1 MSSIPH
7 DYLPDSTLAFK
18 RHGYAFIGRR
28 CERFGS
34 DIFAARLFG
43 KRHYCV
49 RGADAARMFYEPG
62 RFTRKGGLP
71 ASALKLLQDRGSVA
85 TLDTHAHRQR
95 KRMFMALMT
104 PRSLRA
110 MARLAAEEL
119 RTCARQWPS
128 GSQVN
133 LHHAFRLV
141 LCAAACRW
149 MGVPPDPRRQGRLA
163 RECGAM
169 IDNAGRVG
177 PANWAARWLR
187 RRTERYMRTLV
198 DEVRQGCIVPPDGCA
213 LQVIA
218 AYREAG
224 GEPLAPGIA
233 AVELINLLRPTVA
246 IARFMTFAALA
257 VHEHPETR
265 VRLATDDRFRKAFV
279 QEVRRFYPF
288 FPVVLGVAREP
299 FAWRG
304 FPFQAG
310 ERFVLDLYGTDHD
323 ARLWPE
329 PEAFRPER
337 FVDWPGDAF
346 TLIAQGGGDH
356 ESNHRCAG
364 EWLTIAVMEAML
376 LTLVRDIKY
385 DVPPQDLRLKLSRM
399 PALPESGFVVTAV
412 AVASTP
418 AP

>member
-62 RFTRKGGLP
+62 RFTRKGALP
-71 ASALKLLQDRGSVA
+71 AFTLKLLQDQGSVA
-85 TLDTHAHRQR
+85 TLDTHAHLHR

-104 PRSLRA
+104 PERLHA
-110 MARLAAEEL
+110 MARFAAEGL
-119 RTCARQWPS
+119 LASARQWP
-128 GSQVN
+128 GGRRIN
-133 LHHAFRLV
+133 LHHAFRSV
-141 LCAAACRW
+141 LCGAACRW
-149 MGVPPDPRRQGRLA
+149 MGVSLGPERQTRLT

-177 PANWAARWLR
+177 PAHWKARWLR
-187 RRTERYMRTLV
+187 RRTERFMCTLV
-198 DEVRQGCIVPPDGCA
+198 DEVRGGRIEPPAGCA
-213 LQVIA
+213 LRAIA
-218 AYREAG
+218 LHREPDG
-224 GEPLAPGIA
+224 QLLAADVA
-233 AVELINLLRPTVA
+233 AVELINLLRPIVA

-257 VHEHPETR
+257 LHEHPQAR
-265 VRLATDDRFRKAFV
+265 ARLVDDERYREAFV

-288 FPVVLGVAREP
+288 FPAVAGIVREP

-304 FPFQAG
+304 FSFRTG
-310 ERFVLDLYGTDHD
+310 DRCILDLHGTDHD

-329 PEAFRPER
+329 PE
-337 FVDWPGDAF
+337 
-346 TLIAQGGGDH
+346 TLLRDH
-356 ESNHRCAG
+356 
-364 EWLTIAVMEAML
+364 
-376 LTLVRDIKY
+376 
-385 DVPPQDLRLKLSRM
+385 
-399 PALPESGFVVTAV
+399 
-412 AVASTP
+412 STP
-418 AP
+418 RFMPWTGSPWARSGKAGPCLNAWTTIVSGRLLVPA